1 MADFTIYKT
10 NSGIIES
17 SGSTNV
23 SIDFINLEND
33 QSIIEGIYEVE
44 QYKIID
50 GSAVEQT
57 VDFWGEVRLKRNFL
71 LSESD
76 WTQMQD
82 SALTDIKK
90 LEWTSY
96 RQSLRDLP
104 DSNASALT
112 IDNII
117 FPNKPVWWIVKQTI
131 IQQPEDL

>member
-23 SIDFINLEND
+23 SINFINLEND

-117 FPNKPVWWIVKQTI
+117 FPNKPV
-131 IQQPEDL
+131 